1 MLDKAHQ
8 DLEEE
13 TMKWKKISTELPST
27 YGEVKQ
33 EPPER
38 RCQHGLF
45 RELLHSQFLSYQVVT
60 KRKIYIMKI
69 NPLCTP
75 VRINYG
81 SAQV

>member
-45 RELLHSQFLSYQVVT
+45 RELLHSQFLKIAFFVVASMPST
-60 KRKIYIMKI
+60 
-69 NPLCTP
+69 
-75 VRINYG
+75 
-81 SAQV
+81 QH

>member
-45 RELLHSQFLSYQVVT
+45 RELLHSQFLSSVLVMHIQWIYNEIVT
-60 KRKIYIMKI
+60 RPSHSLIAMLID
-69 NPLCTP
+69 T
-75 VRINYG
+75 
-81 SAQV
+81 

>member
-33 EPPER
+33 PYNVDGLLFLMSGYSLS
-38 RCQHGLF
+38 CQM
-45 RELLHSQFLSYQVVT
+45 YN
-60 KRKIYIMKI
+60 YI
-69 NPLCTP
+69 P
-75 VRINYG
+75 
-81 SAQV
+81 

>member
-1 MLDKAHQ
+1 MLNKSHQ

-45 RELLHSQFLSYQVVT
+45 PELLHSQFLSYQVVT
-60 KRKIYIMKI
+60 KRTIYIMKI
-69 NPLCTP
+69 NPLCMP
-75 VRINYG
+75 VRIKYG
-81 SAQV
+81 STQV

>member
-1 MLDKAHQ
+1 MFNKSHQ

-45 RELLHSQFLSYQVVT
+45 PELLHSQFLSYQVVT
-60 KRKIYIMKI
+60 KRTIYIMKI
-69 NPLCTP
+69 NPLCMP

-81 SAQV
+81 CTQV